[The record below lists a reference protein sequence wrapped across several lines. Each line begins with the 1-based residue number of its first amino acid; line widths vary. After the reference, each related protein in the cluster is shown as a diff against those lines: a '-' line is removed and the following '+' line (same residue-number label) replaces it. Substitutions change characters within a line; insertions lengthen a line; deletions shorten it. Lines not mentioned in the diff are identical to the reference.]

1 MNIDLAVSPSLE
13 KNLKLVSD
21 TFSGDKT
28 IKIRRFSSPAVPALK
43 AGVVFIDGLSNDLI
57 INQNIIAPLV
67 RFGGGLAPAPGE
79 SLIRAVSES
88 ILFGDDISFS
98 SDLAQLIDA
107 ALTGDAVMFADGCS
121 EGIVIAAKNW
131 SLRSVD
137 EPDSERVIS
146 GPHEGFTESVIQNL
160 SLVRRRITNSDLRY
174 EFFQAGVRT
183 KTVVCMCF
191 MEGLA
196 DESMLSDLRSRIRS
210 INIDCIFDAEYI
222 EEIIKDGRYSLF
234 KTTGSTQRPDV
245 VAAKLME
252 GRAALLINGSPVA
265 VTVPYVFME
274 YFHAPDDYYCDA
286 YYATFNRLLRLAGF
300 IMTISLPAVYLA
312 LVTFHHEMLPIKTL
326 LSAAQ
331 SRTGMPMSTMC
342 EIVILILIFEM
353 IREGSAKIPSS
364 IGTAFSIVGGIVL
377 GQASVDANFVSLP
390 IVIIVAFTGITGMI
404 VPQLRGPVLFLRFI
418 LLLLADLMGLFGF
431 MLGMMYLLFMIC
443 SLESFGISYT
453 SLTSHDIKQALT
465 DTFIRRPWPDMRK
478 RPAIG
483 SRNVIRQRPAD
494 DGSVSKS
501 HDDDTEDQN
510 QAKKSR
516 GHYNNE

>member
-1 MNIDLAVSPSLE
+1 MNRKLPVSSSLE
-13 KNLKLVSD
+13 DNLKYISD
-21 TFSGDKT
+21 TFNGDKT
-28 IKIRRFSSPAVPALK
+28 VKIRRFSSPAVPELK

-67 RFGGGLAPAPGE
+67 RFSGTLDIAPDE
-79 SLIRAVSES
+79 SVIKAVSEN

-98 SDLAQLIDA
+98 SDIDQLIDA
-107 ALTGDAVMFADGCS
+107 ALTGDAVMFADNCS

-160 SLVRRRITNSDLRY
+160 SLIRRRITNTGLKY
-174 EFFQAGVRT
+174 EFFQVGVRT

-191 MEGLA
+191 MDGIA
-196 DESMLSDLRSRIRS
+196 DEKILSDLRSRINS

-234 KTTGSTQRPDV
+234 RTTGSTQRPDV

-252 GRAALLINGSPVA
+252 GRAALIINGSPVA

-274 YFHAPDDYYCDA
+274 YFHSPDDYYSDA

-300 IMTISLPAVYLA
+300 LMTISLPAVYLA

-331 SRTGMPMSTMC
+331 SRTGMPMSTLC
-342 EIVILILIFEM
+342 EIVILIIIFEM

-404 VPQLRGPVLFLRFI
+404 VPQLKGPVLFLRFI
-418 LLLLADLMGLFGF
+418 LLFLSYAMGLFGF
-431 MLGMMYLLFMIC
+431 MLGIMYILFMIC

-453 SLTSHDIKQALT
+453 SLTSHDLRQALT
-465 DTFIRRPWPDMRK
+465 DTFIRRPWPDMCK

-483 SRNVIRQRPAD
+483 SRNIIRQRP
-494 DGSVSKS
+494 GINGRN
-501 HDDDTEDQN
+501 TQN
-510 QAKKSR
+510 DRDKKR
-516 GHYNNE
+516 GNNKNE

>member
-1 MNIDLAVSPSLE
+1 MNRNIPVSSSLE
-13 KNLKLVSD
+13 ANLKRISD
-21 TFSGDKT
+21 IFNGDKT
-28 IKIRRFSSPAVPALK
+28 IKIRRFSSPAVPDLR
-43 AGVVFIDGLSNDLI
+43 AGVVFVDGLSNDLI

-67 RFGGGLAPAPGE
+67 RFSGELHAAPGE
-79 SLIRAVSES
+79 SLIKAVSEN

-98 SDLAQLIDA
+98 SDLGQLTDA
-107 ALTGDAVMFADGCS
+107 ALTGDAVMFADNCS
-121 EGIVIAAKNW
+121 EGIVIAAKSW

-160 SLVRRRITNSDLRY
+160 SLIRRRITNTGLKY
-174 EFFQAGVRT
+174 EFFQVGVRT

-191 MEGLA
+191 MDGLA
-196 DESMLSDLRSRIRS
+196 DEKILSDLRSRINS

-252 GRAALLINGSPVA
+252 GRAALIINGSPVA

-274 YFHAPDDYYCDA
+274 YFHSPDDYYSDA
-286 YYATFNRLLRLAGF
+286 YYATFNRLLRLVGF
-300 IMTISLPAVYLA
+300 FMTISLPAIYLA
-312 LVTFHHEMLPIKTL
+312 LVTFHHEMLPVKTL

-331 SRTGMPMSTMC
+331 SRTGMPMPTLC
-342 EIVILILIFEM
+342 EIVILIIIFEM

-404 VPQLRGPVLFLRFI
+404 VPQLKGPVLFLRFM
-418 LLLLADLMGLFGF
+418 LLFLADIMGLFRF
-431 MLGMMYLLFMIC
+431 MLGMMYILFMIC

-453 SLTSHDIKQALT
+453 SLTSHDLRQALT

-478 RPAIG
+478 RPAVG
-483 SRNVIRQRPAD
+483 SRNIIRQRPVEQTHYSENRSSQEKAD
-494 DGSVSKS
+494 K
-501 HDDDTEDQN
+501 
-510 QAKKSR
+510 R
-516 GHYNNE
+516 GNDKNE